1 MTKPLRIAEAGP
13 AHAEVLAEL
22 HRRCFEQGGW
32 NATEMVA
39 LIEAFGAFA
48 LVALEGDEP
57 AGLALAR
64 VVADEG
70 EVLALG
76 VVEERRR
83 RGIAAMLLAAMAARC
98 TDLGAGRLFLEVAAD
113 NAAARVLYGAHG
125 FAAVGR
131 RPGYYARADGGAVDG
146 LILARSLRA

>member
-1 MTKPLRIAEAGP
+1 MTEPLRIEEAGP
-13 AHAEVLAEL
+13 ALAEVLAEL
-22 HRRCFEQGGW
+22 HRRCFRQGGW
-32 NATEMVA
+32 NPTEMVA

-64 VVADEG
+64 VAADEG

-83 RGIAAMLLAAMAARC
+83 RGIGGALLAALAGRC
-98 TDLGAGRLFLEVAAD
+98 ADLGAGRLFLEVAAD
-113 NAAARVLYGAHG
+113 NAAARFLYGAHG

-131 RPGYYARADGGAVDG
+131 RPGYYAQADGGAVDG
-146 LILARSLRA
+146 LILAKSLRT